1 MRVEIWFDF
10 NENSLE
16 VIKNFNNAFE
26 RFKFA
31 SDIDVLFRSLPKVE
45 TNFKY
50 HELFQYGRK
59 KGFKHAYLC
68 SVFSLFNKGGEFN
81 EHIRELTLDYPL
93 KLDDLKQNL
102 EKKQS
107 LKIVKNQ
114 IEHAALQKI
123 DVAPTLTFTH
133 GFRLVG
139 VSSIA
144 EIESTLI
151 KMYEKDSG
159 IKYCIEED
167 CER

>member
-10 NENSLE
+10 NKDSLE
-16 VIKNFNNAFE
+16 VINNFNNAFE

-68 SVFSLFNKGGEFN
+68 DVFKVYNARGEMMN
-81 EHIRELTLDYPL
+81 ALDGLSKIYPL
-93 KLDDLKQNL
+93 NMEDLKHSL
-102 EKKQS
+102 DKHQS

-114 IEHAALQKI
+114 IEHATLQKI

-139 VSSIA
+139 LSSIA
-144 EIESTLI
+144 DIEATLI